1 MRPNYYRRK
10 IIINWGLSWRWIFRI
25 ILVVALYFSYLE
37 VQKKIREVK
46 SKKAA
51 QEQVAIAKNYVGQN
65 KVYLAIDTLRK
76 ALGFSPKY
84 VPAMRL
90 LAQILD
96 GLDDKRC
103 LEYYRL
109 VVFSNAILPGEIEY
123 ATGGGNLDAFFGG
136 DSNYEL
142 KGSNF
147 DFAQNAEIN
156 PQADAD
162 DLLKLIQAAIKF
174 KECNLANFAAK
185 IAADR
190 FHKPALP
197 YSVSAQIKEIE
208 GDKRAQEI
216 ALRNAVEIEESK
228 STLIALARFLI
239 SNDIARRK
247 SAEICDILQ
256 KVSTMGGD
264 ESRDALILGL
274 NADLVPAENK
284 AEWLQKFRNHPS
296 ADLKSL
302 LLADQ
307 YEITAM
313 PNSRSA
319 ILKAVLKRSGK
330 LSLPDKVLVG
340 DWLFKQSEPK
350 MALELIP
357 LKEAITSKISFLLW
371 MRAARQVG
379 YWKEIIGAL
388 QGTQNP
394 LPYFEGIPY
403 LTEAL
408 QKVGENEKSLSAYQE
423 AIQKASKQP
432 TELQAILEGF
442 IMTNQWPL
450 FLANANRILDNTKVA
465 RVGLDRFDALTAKY
479 RNTVNRFELYDLALK
494 SPVLCDDQEVIQKL
508 QFLKLVLGKPVEADA
523 LKSALIK
530 NPGDLQCRLNLV
542 LAYLKQGK
550 KAKAIYEFISP
561 DNKIELGLF
570 EPSQKIVAVAVLA
583 ADSRRNEALQLA
595 ATINREMISTQE
607 EALLKS
613 FLIQ

>member
-1 MRPNYYRRK
+1 VRPNYYRRK
-10 IIINWGLSWRWIFRI
+10 IILNWGLSWRWILRI
-25 ILVVALYFSYLE
+25 LIVLGLYFTYIE
-37 VQKKIREVK
+37 AQKRIREIK
-46 SKKAA
+46 SKKGAE
-51 QEQVAIAKNYVGQN
+51 EQVNIAKSYYSQN

-76 ALGFSPKY
+76 SLGLSPRY

-96 GLDDKRC
+96 SLDDKRC

-123 ATGGGNLDAFFGG
+123 GSGAGNLDAFFGG
-136 DSNYEL
+136 DGNYEL

-156 PQADAD
+156 PQANAD
-162 DLLKLIQAAIKF
+162 DLLRLIQAAIKF
-174 KECNLANFAAK
+174 REFNLATFVAK
-185 IAADR
+185 IASDR

-197 YSVSAQIKEIE
+197 YSVSAQVKEVE

-247 SAEICDILQ
+247 SEEICDILQ
-256 KVSTMGGD
+256 KVSTMGGE
-264 ESRDALILGL
+264 ESRDALILAL

-284 AEWLQKFRNHPS
+284 SEWLQKFRKHPS

-307 YEITAM
+307 YEITSM
-313 PNSRSA
+313 PKSRSKV
-319 ILKAVLKRSGK
+319 LDAVLKRSGK

-357 LKEAITSKISFLLW
+357 LTEAITSKSSFLLW
-371 MRAARQVG
+371 IRCGRQLG

-388 QGTQNP
+388 QGAQNP

-408 QKVGENEKSLSAYQE
+408 QKVGDNEKSRATYQE

-442 IMTNQWPL
+442 ITTNQWTL

-465 RVGLDRFDALTAKY
+465 RTGLDRFDSLTAKY
-479 RNTVNRFELYDLALK
+479 RNTVNTFELYDLALK
-494 SPVLCDDQEVIQKL
+494 SPILCENQEVIQKI
-508 QFLKLVLGKPVEADA
+508 QFLKMVLGKPVDADA
-523 LKSALIK
+523 LKTALIK

-561 DNKIELGLF
+561 DNKIELSLL
-570 EPSQKIVAVAVLA
+570 EPSQKIVAVAVLMS
-583 ADSRRNEALQLA
+583 DSRMSEAIQLA

-607 EALLKS
+607 EMLLKS
-613 FLIQ
+613 YLAH

>member
-1 MRPNYYRRK
+1 VRPNYYRRK
-10 IIINWGLSWRWIFRI
+10 IVLNWGLSWRWICRI
-25 ILVVALYFSYLE
+25 ILVLALYFFCIE
-37 VQKKIREVK
+37 VQTKIREVRAKK
-46 SKKAA
+46 SA
-51 QEQVAIAKNYVGQN
+51 EELVAIAQSYVGQN
-65 KVYLAIDTLRK
+65 KAFLAVDTLRK
-76 ALGFSPKY
+76 ALGLSPKY

-96 GLDDKRC
+96 DLDDKRC

-109 VVFSNAILPGEIEY
+109 VVFSNSILPGEIEY
-123 ATGGGNLDAFFGG
+123 GSGGRNLDAFFGG
-136 DSNYEL
+136 GENYEL

-156 PQADAD
+156 PQANAD

-174 KECNLANFAAK
+174 RECNLATFVAK
-185 IAADR
+185 IASDR
-190 FHKPALP
+190 FHRPALI

-239 SNDIARRK
+239 VNDIARRK

-256 KVSTMGGD
+256 KVSTMGGE
-264 ESRDALILGL
+264 ESRDALILAL

-307 YEITAM
+307 YEITFM
-313 PNSRSA
+313 PDSRSA

-350 MALELIP
+350 MTLELIP

-371 MRAARQVG
+371 MRSARQVG

-388 QGTQNP
+388 QGAENP

-408 QKVGENEKSLSAYQE
+408 QKVGDNEKSQSTYQE
-423 AIQKASKQP
+423 AIQKASNQP

-442 IMTNQWPL
+442 IMTNQWPI

-479 RNTVNRFELYDLALK
+479 RNTVNTFELYDLAFK
-494 SPVLCDDQEVIQKL
+494 SPFLCDDQEVFQKL
-508 QFLKLVLGKPVEADA
+508 QFLKMVLGKPVDADA

-542 LAYLKQGK
+542 LAYLRQGK

-561 DNKIELGLF
+561 NHKIELGQL
-570 EPSQKIVAVAVLA
+570 EPTQKIVAVAVLV
-583 ADSRRNEALQLA
+583 ADSRMNEALQLA
-595 ATINREMISTQE
+595 DTINREMISTQE
-607 EALLKS
+607 EAFLKS
-613 FLIQ
+613 LLIQ

>member
-1 MRPNYYRRK
+1 
-10 IIINWGLSWRWIFRI
+10 
-25 ILVVALYFSYLE
+25 
-37 VQKKIREVK
+37 
-46 SKKAA
+46 
-51 QEQVAIAKNYVGQN
+51 
-65 KVYLAIDTLRK
+65 
-76 ALGFSPKY
+76 
-84 VPAMRL
+84 
-90 LAQILD
+90 
-96 GLDDKRC
+96 
-103 LEYYRL
+103 
-109 VVFSNAILPGEIEY
+109 
-123 ATGGGNLDAFFGG
+123 
-136 DSNYEL
+136 
-142 KGSNF
+142 
-147 DFAQNAEIN
+147 
-156 PQADAD
+156 
-162 DLLKLIQAAIKF
+162 
-174 KECNLANFAAK
+174 
-185 IAADR
+185 
-190 FHKPALP
+190 
-197 YSVSAQIKEIE
+197 
-208 GDKRAQEI
+208 
-216 ALRNAVEIEESK
+216 
-228 STLIALARFLI
+228 
-239 SNDIARRK
+239 
-247 SAEICDILQ
+247 
-256 KVSTMGGD
+256 MGGD

-379 YWKEIIGAL
+379 YWKEITGAL

-408 QKVGENEKSLSAYQE
+408 QKVGDNEKSHSAYQE